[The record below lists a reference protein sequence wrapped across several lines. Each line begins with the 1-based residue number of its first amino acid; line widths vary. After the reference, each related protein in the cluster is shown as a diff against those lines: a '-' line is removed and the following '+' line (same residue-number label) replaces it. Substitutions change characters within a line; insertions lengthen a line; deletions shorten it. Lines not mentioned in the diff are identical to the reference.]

1 MEAEFSIEPDAWSAL
16 WMTSDAHVGKQQ
28 SGMAPLPRAV
38 AAMLMCAHFDAA
50 RSARDRWVLLRQHLP
65 ALQAEVH
72 DAEGIQI
79 TYEGC
84 VIEAL
89 SLATVP
95 PERTGL
101 NNEERL
107 RLWNGATRF
116 EVAGYG
122 GASEGN
128 PGAETRRIAEYVV
141 LYQQVVAD
149 YCEPLRDGALLNVY
163 PNTGI
168 VPLLFARALKQVPE
182 FGLRILR
189 GSPASLR
196 EILTSLPP
204 ECGAFLK
211 RIGWMDT
218 GWLSA
223 WTGQMASQA
232 SQSVLFNTYSADP
245 DAQSAALRFAG
256 DWVASASKNNIGGCA
271 SFGLPLDGGASPSDA

>member
-28 SGMAPLPRAV
+28 SRMAPLPRAV

-65 ALQAEVH
+65 ALQADDH
-72 DAEGIQI
+72 DLNSILIAYQV
-79 TYEGC
+79 C

-89 SLATVP
+89 SLAIVP
-95 PERTGL
+95 QERTGL
-101 NNEERL
+101 DHEERL
-107 RLWNGATRF
+107 RLWSDAAGFT
-116 EVAGYG
+116 VAGHGVALG
-122 GASEGN
+122 GNS
-128 PGAETRRIAEYVV
+128 GADKRRLAEYVV

-168 VPLLFARALKQVPE
+168 VLLLFARALKQVPD
-182 FGLRILR
+182 FDLRVLEP
-189 GSPASLR
+189 PAGPR
-196 EILTSLPP
+196 EILAALPAA
-204 ECGAFLK
+204 CGDFLK
-211 RIGWMDT
+211 RIGWTDT

-223 WTGQMASQA
+223 WSDQLGSQA
-232 SQSVLFNTYSADP
+232 SQSVLFNTYAADP

-256 DWVASASKNNIGGCA
+256 DWVASASKNNIGGYA